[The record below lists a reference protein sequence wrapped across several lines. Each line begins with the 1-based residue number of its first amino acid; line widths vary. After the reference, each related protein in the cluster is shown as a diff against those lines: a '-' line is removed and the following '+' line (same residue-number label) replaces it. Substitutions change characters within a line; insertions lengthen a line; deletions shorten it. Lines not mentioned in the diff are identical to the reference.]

1 MRHLTN
7 WARNVEYSA
16 ARLHRPTSLDEVK
29 ALVASARAVRALGSG
44 HSFNTLADT
53 PGELISLEAL
63 AQEVVIDPSART
75 VTVSGGIRYGEL
87 GARLQAEGFALAN
100 LASLPH
106 ISVAGAIATATHG
119 SGNTNR
125 NLAAAVSGL
134 TLVTA
139 RGETL
144 ALTRSSPDFAGAVVG
159 LGALGLV
166 TSVTLDIEPSF
177 DVAVTVYEHLAW
189 DTLLHHFDALMR
201 AAYSVS
207 LFTNW
212 ARDTVD
218 QVWLKQRVDGT
229 AGALPLPGQDFHGAT
244 PAPERRHPLPGA
256 PAEACSEQL
265 GIAGCWADRLPH
277 FRLGFTPSRGEELQS
292 EYILPRAHAAAAI
305 EALRALAGRIAP
317 LLQIAEIRTMAADD
331 LWLSMNY
338 RADSVG
344 FHFTWKPLQPE
355 VEALLPV
362 IEEALAPFR
371 ARPHWGKL
379 FHARASH
386 LATLYE
392 KWPAFIA
399 LAERLDPEHKFRN
412 DFLARHV
419 FGAGTQE
426 RRSEM
431 IR

>member
-1 MRHLTN
+1 MRHHTN
-7 WARNVEYSA
+7 WARNIEYSA

-29 ALVASARAVRALGSG
+29 EIVAGARAVRALGSR

-53 PGELISLEAL
+53 SGDLISLEAL
-63 AQEVVIDPSART
+63 RQEVVLDRQART
-75 VTVSGGIRYGEL
+75 VTVRGGIRYGEL
-87 GARLQAEGFALAN
+87 AARLQAEGFALAN

-139 RGETL
+139 RGEMLT
-144 ALTRSSPDFAGAVVG
+144 LTRSSPEFAGAVVA
-159 LGALGLV
+159 LGALGIV

-177 DVAVTVYEHLAW
+177 DVAVSVYEHLAW
-189 DTLLHHFDALMR
+189 DTLLDHFDAISGV
-201 AAYSVS
+201 AYSVS

-212 ARDTVD
+212 ARDSVD
-218 QVWLKQRVDGT
+218 QVWLKQRVDGSS
-229 AGALPLPGQDFHGAT
+229 GALPTPGQDFHGAT
-244 PAPERRHPLPGA
+244 PAPVRRHPLQGA
-256 PAEACSEQL
+256 SAEACTEQL
-265 GIAGCWADRLPH
+265 GLAGDWADRLPH

-292 EYILPRAHAAAAI
+292 EYILPRVHAAAAI
-305 EALRALAGRIAP
+305 EAVRSLAGRIEP

-338 RADSVG
+338 LEDSVG
-344 FHFTWKPLQPE
+344 FHFTWKLLQPE

-379 FHARASH
+379 FHAGADSIT
-386 LATLYE
+386 ALYE
-392 KWPAFIA
+392 KLPDFVS

-412 DFLARHV
+412 DFLTRHV
-419 FGAGTQE
+419 FGG
-426 RRSEM
+426 
-431 IR
+431 